1 MAGQMDEEVMLAAP
15 RGAEI
20 DRRDMLKVT
29 AAGATALAATSLLG
43 AGPAAAPVRRRRPDP
58 IRQAVL
64 ILRPAPEGLM
74 A

>member
-43 AGPAAAPVRRRRPDP
+43 AGPAAAPVRRRPDP